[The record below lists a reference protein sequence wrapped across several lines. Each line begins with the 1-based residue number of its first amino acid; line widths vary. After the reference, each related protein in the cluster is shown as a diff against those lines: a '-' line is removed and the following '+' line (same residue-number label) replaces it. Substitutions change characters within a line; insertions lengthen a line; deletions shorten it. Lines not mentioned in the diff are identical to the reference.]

1 MDPCVVSPEKS
12 TVSGTQLSDTGLGI
26 SAMVQAAQRTTIT
39 KAFLDGAGIVT
50 AFRVYKHCSPSL

>member
-1 MDPCVVSPEKS
+1 
-12 TVSGTQLSDTGLGI
+12 LSDTGLGI